1 VRDPFPPIPGVEGTG
16 PPFSL
21 SSLPSDGGSE
31 LSEEVHSK
39 VGIHGK
45 TGGSDGRVPDRHGIE
60 AKRST
65 WRIPARAR
73 TAWRTGGGV
82 LRCVGCERGGSE
94 GKQGKNTIA
103 DGGDGTGL
111 VSIATV
117 FLNKGI
123 FQVYKFHAPAT
134 LVAGQ
139 MAVSVGCIVFM
150 NACGVIQPTKFC
162 WKTFKKVGLVST
174 FFLGKLVLDMAALS
188 IVNIPMYGVLKSATT
203 PFVLLLDWL
212 LREKVATRKIQIAV
226 MCMTLG
232 GVIAGAGD
240 LTFDLLGYIL
250 ALCSAFASAAYVV
263 SVGKLGDETNVD
275 SFALLLYNSLWSL
288 PGSVLIMILT
298 NELGKMDIQLFFG
311 SASFLLCFMVSCLSA
326 LLLNYATYLCTL
338 ENDSLTTSVVGR
350 LKSILQG
357 AFGLFAFGDVI
368 FHPTNLLGLA
378 LNSGGIAW
386 YARLKYRE
394 HLDRYYMIPSSM
406 PMKDTHL
413 TREGSQL
420 SFAAN
425 IRGPSRFN
433 SVGLT
438 TVSETGTAHAH

>member
-1 VRDPFPPIPGVEGTG
+1 MVDAHAAQTDMETKRNG
-16 PPFSL
+16 
-21 SSLPSDGGSE
+21 
-31 LSEEVHSK
+31 
-39 VGIHGK
+39 
-45 TGGSDGRVPDRHGIE
+45 RHGGGQHVHGLRGGLV
-60 AKRST
+60 A
-65 WRIPARAR
+65 AFYG
-73 TAWRTGGGV
+73 AWRKREDRTDEMGGEDGPNH
-82 LRCVGCERGGSE
+82 G
-94 GKQGKNTIA
+94 A
-103 DGGDGTGL
+103 DEVDETGL
-111 VSIATV
+111 LSIATV

-139 MAVSVGCIVFM
+139 MAVSVGSIVFM
-150 NACGVIQPTKFC
+150 NVCGIIQPTKFC
-162 WKTFKKVGLVST
+162 WKTFKKVGLMST

-212 LREKVATRKIQIAV
+212 LRAKSANRKIQLAV

-240 LTFDLLGYIL
+240 LTFDPLGYIL

-263 SVGKLGDETNVD
+263 TVGKLGDETNVD

-288 PGSVLIMILT
+288 PGSIILMVLT
-298 NELGKMDIQLFFG
+298 NELGKMDIGLFLG
-311 SASFLLCFMVSCLSA
+311 SAPFLFCFMISCLSA

-338 ENDSLTTSVVGR
+338 VNDSLTTSVVGR
-350 LKSILQG
+350 LKSIVQG

-378 LNSGGIAW
+378 LNSSGIAW
-386 YARLKYRE
+386 YAHLKYKE
-394 HLDRYYMIPSSM
+394 HVDRSYLIPSSM
-406 PMKDTHL
+406 PMKDMHL

-420 SFAAN
+420 SFVAN
-425 IRGPSRFN
+425 ARVPSR
-433 SVGLT
+433 STSASLS
-438 TVSETGTAHAH
+438 TVSETGNAHAH